1 MLICVKMTESSPSER
16 QQLVLR
22 LVIEQYVRSAAPVGS
37 KTITHGYNL
46 GVSAATI
53 RNDMAALEEMGYLT
67 HPHTSAGRIPTEVG
81 YRYFVEK
88 LMEQSDLPVAEQRM
102 ISHQFHQARLE
113 LDQWL
118 RLSAAVLA
126 HTSQNASLVTAPK
139 SERCHLKHLELIS
152 IRDNVILLILVL
164 QGGTL
169 KQQILSLDTPVDQEE
184 LSPLAMRLTS
194 LWSQLDAGQIA
205 LSATALTGL
214 AAKVGEVI
222 LSIMCRIDARRSSD
236 IYHDGLLNILN
247 QPEFRQQAGIQQV
260 IRALEER
267 RLVDQLVDRVLQ
279 EGGVQIIIGGEGQWN
294 ELSEVSIVLARYGVE
309 NEITGAMGVV
319 GPVRMTYGRAVSIVR
334 YMSRLM
340 SDLLSDLYG
349 YDN

>member
-1 MLICVKMTESSPSER
+1 MSEELSER
-16 QQLVLR
+16 QQIVLR
-22 LVIEQYVRSAAPVGS
+22 LVIQEYVKWAAPVGS
-37 KTITHGYNL
+37 KTISDNYSL
-46 GVSAATI
+46 GVSPATI
-53 RNDMAALEEMGYLT
+53 RNDMAALEELGYLT
-67 HPHTSAGRIPTEVG
+67 HPHTSAGRIPTEAG
-81 YRYFVEK
+81 YRYFVQK
-88 LMEQSDLPVAEQRM
+88 LMEQTDLPVEEQRM

-113 LDQWL
+113 VDQWL

-139 SERCHLKHLELIS
+139 GERCRLKHIELIS

-169 KQQILSLDTPVDQEE
+169 KQQILNLDTPVNQDD
-184 LSPLAMRLTS
+184 LAPLAMRLTD
-194 LWSQLDAGQIA
+194 LWAQSDAGEIA
-205 LSATALTGL
+205 ISASTMTGL
-214 AAKVGEVI
+214 EAKVGEVI
-222 LSIMCRIDARRSSD
+222 SSIMCRIDTRRSSD

-247 QPEFRQQAGIQQV
+247 QPDFKQREGVQQV

-267 RLVDQLVDRVLQ
+267 RVVDQLVDRVLQ
-279 EGGVQIIIGGEGQWN
+279 EGGVHIIIGGEGQWN
-294 ELSEVSIVLARYGVE
+294 ELSEVGIVLARYGVDDE
-309 NEITGAMGVV
+309 FTGAMGVV

-349 YDN
+349 EKN

>member
-1 MLICVKMTESSPSER
+1 MTEELSER
-16 QQLVLR
+16 QQIVLR
-22 LVIEQYVRSAAPVGS
+22 LVIQEYVKWAAPVGS
-37 KTITHGYNL
+37 KTISDNYNL
-46 GVSAATI
+46 GVSPATI
-53 RNDMAALEEMGYLT
+53 RNDMAVLEELGYLT
-67 HPHTSAGRIPTEVG
+67 HPHTSAGRIPTEAG
-81 YRYFVEK
+81 YRYFVQK
-88 LMEQSDLPVAEQRM
+88 LMEQTDLPVEEQRM

-113 LDQWL
+113 VDQWL

-139 SERCHLKHLELIS
+139 GERCRLKHLELIS

-169 KQQILSLDTPVDQEE
+169 KQQILNLDTPVNQEE
-184 LSPLAMRLTS
+184 LAPLAMRLTH
-194 LWSQLDAGQIA
+194 LWSQSDAGEIA
-205 LSATALTGL
+205 VSASTMTGL
-214 AAKVGEVI
+214 EAKVGEVI
-222 LSIMCRIDARRSSD
+222 ASIMCRIDTRRSSD

-247 QPEFRQQAGIQQV
+247 QPDFKHREGVQQV

-267 RLVDQLVDRVLQ
+267 RVVDQLVDRVLQ
-279 EGGVQIIIGGEGQWN
+279 EGGVHIIIGGEGQWH
-294 ELSEVSIVLARYGVE
+294 ELSEVGIVLARYGVDDE
-309 NEITGAMGVV
+309 FTGAMGVV

-349 YDN
+349 EKN